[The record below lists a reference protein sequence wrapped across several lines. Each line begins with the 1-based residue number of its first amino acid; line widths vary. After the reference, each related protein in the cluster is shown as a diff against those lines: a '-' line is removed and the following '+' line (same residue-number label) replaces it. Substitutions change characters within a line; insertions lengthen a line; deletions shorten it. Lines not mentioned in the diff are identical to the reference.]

1 MYAIV
6 EIAGKQY
13 KVSEGVKLKVASL
26 DKKTGGNVS
35 FDKVLLTD
43 NGKSVDVGTPTLKGV
58 NINATI
64 LEHGRERK
72 ILIYKKKRR
81 KGYQRKNGHRQGYT
95 LIEIT
100 KIKAT
105 TGITK
110 KAQTKTKKEKPETI
124 KEGN

>member
-43 NGKSVDVGTPTLKGV
+43 NGKSVDVGTPTLKEV

>member
-6 EIAGKQY
+6 DIAGKQY
-13 KVSEGVKLKVASL
+13 KVSEGAKLKVASL
-26 DKKTGGNVS
+26 DKNTGGNVS

-43 NGKSVDVGTPTLKGV
+43 NGKSVKVGTPTLKGV

-64 LEHGRERK
+64 LEHGREKK

-105 TGITK
+105 TGTTK
-110 KAQTKTKKEKPETI
+110 KAPTKAKKGKPETL
-124 KEGN
+124 KEEK

>member
-6 EIAGKQY
+6 DIAGKQY
-13 KVSEGVKLKVASL
+13 KVSEGAKLKVASL
-26 DKKTGGNVS
+26 DKNTGENVS
-35 FDKVLLTD
+35 FEKVLLTD
-43 NGKSVDVGTPTLKGV
+43 NGKSVKVGTPTLKGV

-105 TGITK
+105 TGTTK
-110 KAQTKTKKEKPETI
+110 KAPTKAKKGKPETL
-124 KEGN
+124 KEEK

>member
-6 EIAGKQY
+6 DIAGKQY
-13 KVSEGVKLKVASL
+13 KVSEGAKLKVASL
-26 DKKTGGNVS
+26 DKNTGGNVS

-43 NGKSVDVGTPTLKGV
+43 NGKSVQVGTPTLKGV

-105 TGITK
+105 TGTTK
-110 KAQTKTKKEKPETI
+110 KAPTKAKKGKPETL
-124 KEGN
+124 KEDK

>member
-26 DKKTGGNVS
+26 DKKTGGNIS

-105 TGITK
+105 TGTTK

>member
-6 EIAGKQY
+6 DIAGKQY
-13 KVSEGVKLKVASL
+13 KVSEGAKLKVASL
-26 DKKTGGNVS
+26 DKNTGENVS

-43 NGKSVDVGTPTLKGV
+43 NGKSVKVGTPTLKGV

-105 TGITK
+105 TVTTK
-110 KAQTKTKKEKPETI
+110 KAPTKAKKEKPETL
-124 KEGN
+124 KEE

>member
-6 EIAGKQY
+6 DIAGKQY
-13 KVSEGVKLKVASL
+13 KVSEGAKLKVASL
-26 DKKTGGNVS
+26 DKNTGENVS

-43 NGKSVDVGTPTLKGV
+43 NGKSVKVGTPTLKGV

-64 LEHGRERK
+64 LEHGRDRK

-105 TGITK
+105 TGTTK
-110 KAQTKTKKEKPETI
+110 RAPTKIKKEKQETM
-124 KEGN
+124 KEGK

>member
-6 EIAGKQY
+6 DIAGKQY
-13 KVSEGVKLKVASL
+13 KVSEGAKLKVASL
-26 DKKTGGNVS
+26 DKNTGGNVS

-43 NGKSVDVGTPTLKGV
+43 NGKSVKVGTPTLKGV

-105 TGITK
+105 TGTTK
-110 KAQTKTKKEKPETI
+110 KAPTKAKKGKPETL
-124 KEGN
+124 KEEK

>member
-26 DKKTGGNVS
+26 DKKTGGNIS

-43 NGKSVDVGTPTLKGV
+43 NGKSVKVGTPTLKGV
-58 NINATI
+58 NIDATI

-105 TGITK
+105 TGTTK
-110 KAQTKTKKEKPETI
+110 KAKTKSKKEKPETI
-124 KEGN
+124 KEGK

>member
-13 KVSEGVKLKVASL
+13 KVSEGAKLKVASL
-26 DKKTGGNVS
+26 DKDTGGNVS

-43 NGKSVDVGTPTLKGV
+43 NGKSVKVGTPTLKGV

-105 TGITK
+105 TGTTK
-110 KAQTKTKKEKPETI
+110 KAPTKSKKGKPETL
-124 KEGN
+124 KEGK

>member
-13 KVSEGVKLKVASL
+13 KVSEGAKLKVASL
-26 DKKTGGNVS
+26 DKNTGGNVS

-43 NGKSVDVGTPTLKGV
+43 NGKSVKVGTPTLKGV

-105 TGITK
+105 TGTTK